1 MDCEKCQELLDDF
14 LDGTLTNE
22 NSALFSKHL
31 DDCLGCA
38 CVREDFQAI
47 LSVARAGREEFV
59 SPPNERALWLRIR
72 NSIESEQEANAA
84 AATVPRASA
93 ASLRTRESF
102 WARLLNKRWEFS
114 LPQMAAAVSAIAVTV
129 ALITTMGIQRVMP
142 TQVTTS
148 GAGLA
153 DGARNAFAPEGYYP
167 QIYLQPH
174 QVSINYWQQRVEQ
187 RKASWNPRMRDS
199 FDRSLNVLD
208 QAVNESLNELREN
221 PHDEV
226 AEEMLNSALR
236 DKIELLREF
245 CEN

>member
-1 MDCEKCQELLDDF
+1 
-14 LDGTLTNE
+14 
-22 NSALFSKHL
+22 
-31 DDCLGCA
+31 
-38 CVREDFQAI
+38 
-47 LSVARAGREEFV
+47 VARASREEFV

-72 NSIESEQEANAA
+72 NSIESEQEANV
-84 AATVPRASA
+84 AATAAVSRAGA
-93 ASLRTRESF
+93 ASFAPRKSF
-102 WARLLNKRWEFS
+102 WSRLMSKRWEFS

-129 ALITTMGIQRVMP
+129 ALVTAMGIQRVTP
-142 TQVTTS
+142 TQVATP
-148 GAGLA
+148 AQALA
-153 DGARNAFAPEGYYP
+153 DRARSNAFASEAYYP
-167 QIYLQPH
+167 QGYLQPH

-199 FDRSLNVLD
+199 FERSLNVLD
-208 QAVNESLNELREN
+208 QSVNESLNELREN